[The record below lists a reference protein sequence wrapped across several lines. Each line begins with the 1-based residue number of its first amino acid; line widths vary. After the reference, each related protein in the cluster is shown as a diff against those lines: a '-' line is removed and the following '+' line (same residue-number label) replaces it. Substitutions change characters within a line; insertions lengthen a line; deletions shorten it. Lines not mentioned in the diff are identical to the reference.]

1 MKDVF
6 DLDNEYM
13 DTFYVRLNKIILG
26 VDNWR

>member
-1 MKDVF
+1 MKDVI

-13 DTFYVRLNKIILG
+13 DAFYVRLNKIILG